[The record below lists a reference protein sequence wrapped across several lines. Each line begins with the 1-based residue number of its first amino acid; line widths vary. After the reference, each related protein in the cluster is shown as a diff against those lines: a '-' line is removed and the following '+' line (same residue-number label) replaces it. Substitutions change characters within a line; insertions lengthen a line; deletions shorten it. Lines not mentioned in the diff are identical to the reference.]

1 MAENAGWKERKNP
14 LRLERRYEFA
24 SYEKLRE
31 FLDKAADLSRETGL
45 YPNIGFGKTYASF
58 VIYADDDNHDIGSM
72 QWAFARKLD
81 ELIEH
86 EPESR

>member
-1 MAENAGWKERKNP
+1 MAEDVGWIERKNP

-24 SYEKLRE
+24 NYERLRE
-31 FLDKAADLSRETGL
+31 FLDRAADLSKETGL

-58 VIYADDDNHDIGSM
+58 VIYADEGDHDIGSA
-72 QWAFARKLD
+72 QWAFARRLD

-86 EPESR
+86 VPE